1 MRHTPP
7 ANMANTAAIPVIF
20 IISLTLF
27 HIYVRLKTAFLSI
40 FLEKNAKNERIGLF
54 PAYNII

>member
-1 MRHTPP
+1 MYEAYPP

-27 HIYVRLKTAFLSI
+27 HIYVRLKTAYLSI
-40 FLEKNAKNERIGLF
+40 FLENEVRPVF
-54 PAYNII
+54 